1 VCAIGNPLEFD
12 HTVTVGVVSSKG
24 RKIFNQ
30 SFDAYIQTDAA
41 INPGNSGGP
50 LVNLEGEAVGISA
63 AVSSEAEGIGFAV
76 PVNVARAVLAQLR
89 DQGRV
94 RRGYLGIQLH
104 ELDPDLAR
112 MIGLG
117 EPRGALV
124 VDVVE
129 GEPAAMAGL
138 RRWDVITAVS
148 GESIEDGDTLVR
160 KISELRPGT
169 EVKLGLVRDGRLV
182 TVAARLGERGSDDEA
197 PPSGARPAASPSRK
211 GDALGLSV
219 ATLPAATR
227 AELRMPRERL
237 GVVIQDVL
245 GADPGADL
253 LEEGDLVVE
262 VNRRATPDLAAYR
275 RVVGSLTPG
284 QPAWLYV
291 FRPRQR
297 TAFLTRI
304 EVERRP

>member
-1 VCAIGNPLEFD
+1 
-12 HTVTVGVVSSKG
+12 
-24 RKIFNQ
+24 
-30 SFDAYIQTDAA
+30 
-41 INPGNSGGP
+41 
-50 LVNLEGEAVGISA
+50 VNLDGEAVGISA

-148 GESIEDGDTLVR
+148 GESIEDATPSSGISSCGAPSEAGVR
-160 KISELRPGT
+160 PRRPP
-169 EVKLGLVRDGRLV
+169 V
-182 TVAARLGERGSDDEA
+182 TVAARLGERGSTTRR
-197 PPSGARPAASPSRK
+197 PSPAA
-211 GDALGLSV
+211 GSV
-219 ATLPAATR
+219 AR
-227 AELRMPRERL
+227 
-237 GVVIQDVL
+237 G
-245 GADPGADL
+245 
-253 LEEGDLVVE
+253 
-262 VNRRATPDLAAYR
+262 RATPWASPWPRCPR
-275 RVVGSLTPG
+275 RRGQSSACRASDSGS
-284 QPAWLYV
+284 
-291 FRPRQR
+291 
-297 TAFLTRI
+297 
-304 EVERRP
+304 